1 VLYNDELLS
10 LANKT
15 FTMNLPF
22 TVEQFL
28 QVFKNYNQSIFPL
41 QIFFYLLAVTI
52 IFCSIKRIAGAD
64 KIVNSILTFLW
75 LWMGIVYHLLF
86 FTTINNAAY
95 LFGSF
100 FIVQGMLLFYYGVIK
115 GKLTYR
121 FKQDTV
127 GITGVILVTFALLV
141 YPLLGYLFGH
151 VYPEAP
157 TFGVPC
163 PTTIFTFGVL
173 LWSDRKVPKLLLV
186 IPFFWSLIG
195 LSAATIL
202 GVREDMALLVASFTT
217 TGILL
222 FRKHKA
228 MPAHN

>member
-1 VLYNDELLS
+1 MD
-10 LANKT
+10 
-15 FTMNLPF
+15 LPF

-28 QVFKNYNQSIFPL
+28 QVFRNYNQSIFPL

-52 IFCSIKRIAGAD
+52 IFCSVKRIARAD

-75 LWMGIVYHLLF
+75 LWMGIVYHILF
-86 FTTINNAAY
+86 FTTINKAAY

-100 FIVQGMLLFYYGVIK
+100 FIVQGMLFFYYGVIK

-173 LWSDRKVPKLLLV
+173 LWSDRKIPKLLLV
-186 IPFFWSLIG
+186 IPFLWSLLG

-222 FRKHKA
+222 FRKHKV

>member
-15 FTMNLPF
+15 FTMDLPF

-41 QIFFYLLAVTI
+41 QIFFYILAVTI

-75 LWMGIVYHLLF
+75 LRMGIVYHLLF

-173 LWSDRKVPKLLLV
+173 LWSDRKIPKLLLV
-186 IPFFWSLIG
+186 IPFLWSLLG

-222 FRKHKA
+222 FRKHKV

>member
-1 VLYNDELLS
+1 VLYNDELFS

-28 QVFKNYNQSIFPL
+28 QVFRNYNQSIFPL

-52 IFCSIKRIAGAD
+52 ILSSVKRIAGAN
-64 KIVNSILTFLW
+64 KIVNSILTFFW

-86 FTTINNAAY
+86 FTTINKAAY

-100 FIVQGMLLFYYGVIK
+100 FIVQGMLFFYYGVIK
-115 GKLTYR
+115 GRLTYR
-121 FKQDTV
+121 FNQDTV
-127 GITGVILVTFALLV
+127 GITGAILVTFALLV

-151 VYPEAP
+151 FYPAAP

-173 LWSDRKVPKLLLV
+173 LWSDRKIPKLLLV
-186 IPFFWSLIG
+186 IPFLWSLLG

-222 FRKHKA
+222 FRKHKV

>member
-15 FTMNLPF
+15 FTMDLPF

-41 QIFFYLLAVTI
+41 QIFFYILAVTI

-86 FTTINNAAY
+86 FTTINKAAY
-95 LFGSF
+95 QFGSF
-100 FIVQGMLLFYYGVIK
+100 FIVQGMLFFYYGVIK
-115 GKLTYR
+115 GKLTYS
-121 FKQDTV
+121 FKQDTI

-141 YPLLGYLFGH
+141 YPLLGFLFGH
-151 VYPEAP
+151 VYPAAP

-163 PTTIFTFGVL
+163 PTTIFTFGIL
-173 LWSDRKVPKLLLV
+173 LWCDRKMPKLLLV
-186 IPFFWSLIG
+186 IPFLWSLIG

-222 FRKHKA
+222 FRKHKQ

>member
-1 VLYNDELLS
+1 MD
-10 LANKT
+10 
-15 FTMNLPF
+15 LPF

-28 QVFKNYNQSIFPL
+28 QVFRNYNQSIFPL

-52 IFCSIKRIAGAD
+52 IFCSVKRIAAAD

-75 LWMGIVYHLLF
+75 LRMGIVYHLLF

-173 LWSDRKVPKLLLV
+173 LWSDRKIPKLLLV
-186 IPFFWSLIG
+186 IPFLWSLLG

-222 FRKHKA
+222 FRKHKV